1 MGDIEL
7 SELDQCLLPYDFVRS
22 KQLAAFDNGNECTV
36 ITPNGINLD
45 TYHELSR
52 FLKKAIVIKQCTSD
66 EFDSL
71 ITKVF
76 SSENDSVS
84 YTHLTLPTIA

>member
-1 MGDIEL
+1 M
-7 SELDQCLLPYDFVRS
+7 RS
-22 KQLAAFDNGNECTV
+22 KQLAAFDNGNDTV

-76 SSENDSVS
+76 SSENDSGILSKNSAMNLILRVLQTPS
-84 YTHLTLPTIA
+84 HQLKIY